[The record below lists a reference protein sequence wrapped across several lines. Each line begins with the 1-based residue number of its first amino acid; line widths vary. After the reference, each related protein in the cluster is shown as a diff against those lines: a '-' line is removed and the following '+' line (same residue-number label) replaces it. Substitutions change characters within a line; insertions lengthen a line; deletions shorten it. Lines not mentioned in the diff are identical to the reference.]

1 MKQLF
6 FVLFFV
12 SFFGFS
18 QTIEFGEFK
27 NVKKAFLNE
36 DTKEFYL
43 LFKDSIVVI
52 DINKKSQ
59 KKVFPVDNLSKCIE
73 IDYYPIS
80 IKDKIYL
87 IEGLGGKVYELA
99 ENTLKRI
106 DNSFT
111 HKMQIASTIFTHNNK
126 IYRYGGYGF
135 WSYRNFFTYF
145 DTKTREW
152 EILAP
157 LGSSVFPEGSQSS
170 TVNKLDNKFYIY
182 SGVTL
187 NPSNP
192 LEFIINDKVWE
203 FNFNSKSWNLL
214 GTSKI
219 DLSKYITSIPYGEKQ
234 VFLTPY
240 SDEVI
245 LIDAANNSLKI
256 FKQSSSTRNLSE
268 YKEHQMKFF
277 DGYFYCFSTIH
288 AQDAFRLVAI
298 PENEFFGDFIKEEK
312 FYYNNEKIYYSIS
325 IVLLTG
331 MSILIYF
338 NLRKWNK
345 KRNRIVVNDDSLMYK
360 GKVIPFDDK
369 SINVLN
375 LLLYSTEEIIFS
387 ELIDINEN
395 KELNYAHK
403 TRVVNTLIDEIN
415 FKLKA
420 FIGIKTD
427 LITFQKSELDKR
439 IKVYTIDKSYF
450 YLDKNKVK

>member
-1 MKQLF
+1 
-6 FVLFFV
+6 
-12 SFFGFS
+12 
-18 QTIEFGEFK
+18 
-27 NVKKAFLNE
+27 
-36 DTKEFYL
+36 
-43 LFKDSIVVI
+43 
-52 DINKKSQ
+52 
-59 KKVFPVDNLSKCIE
+59 
-73 IDYYPIS
+73 
-80 IKDKIYL
+80 
-87 IEGLGGKVYELA
+87 
-99 ENTLKRI
+99 
-106 DNSFT
+106 
-111 HKMQIASTIFTHNNK
+111 MQIASTIFTHNNK

-145 DTKTREW
+145 DTNTREW

-240 SDEVI
+240 LDEVI

-256 FKQSSSTRNLSE
+256 FKQSSSTRNLSVI
-268 YKEHQMKFF
+268 KSQQMKFF